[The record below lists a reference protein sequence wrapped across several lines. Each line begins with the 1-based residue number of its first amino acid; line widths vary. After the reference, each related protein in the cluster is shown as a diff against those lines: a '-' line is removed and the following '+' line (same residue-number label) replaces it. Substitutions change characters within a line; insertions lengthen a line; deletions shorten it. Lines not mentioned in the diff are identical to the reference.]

1 MVRYSVFGH
10 PVSVGSEVDLEE
22 YPRYYQLD
30 YDINYGGVGSRPCI
44 ILCPKGPAKPAQII
58 KVCRS
63 LENRHGLPCLVMS
76 ERLTPRARRELSAS
90 DVSWFVSDALFC
102 IPFFSAMC
110 AQAKHELRK
119 GDQLSWGAQR
129 LALHIVDGSWEG
141 LTATQVSRQMRMS
154 LASTSN
160 YFGEIEA
167 IAPDIIG
174 RRGRASFIDVQGLS
188 SRELF
193 VRLRPHMGSPV
204 KKRSYYLRRRRLV
217 GAPLQPDLPLSGVS
231 ALSEMTMLADNSWK
245 TYAMYGSAR
254 DVRSFADANGLIEV
268 AREDSPSL
276 AIEQW
281 RYPTDASN
289 GMVHPIALILD
300 VEDILERIADERLE
314 GALEKY
320 RSEALDGSARN

>member
-1 MVRYSVFGH
+1 MNGYSVFGH
-10 PVSVGSEVDLEE
+10 PVSVGNEVGLEE

-30 YDINYGGVGSRPCI
+30 YDINYGGVGSRSCI
-44 ILCPKGPAKPAQII
+44 ILHPKGPAKPAQII

-63 LENRHGLPCLVMS
+63 LESLHGLPCLVMS

-110 AQAKHELRK
+110 AQTKHELRK
-119 GDQLSWGAQR
+119 EGQLSWGAQR

-141 LTATQVSRQMRMS
+141 LTATEVSKQMDMS
-154 LASTSN
+154 LASASN
-160 YFGEIEA
+160 FFGEIEA
-167 IAPDIIG
+167 VVPDVIV
-174 RRGRASFIDVQGLS
+174 RHGRASFIDVQGLS
-188 SRELF
+188 SSELF
-193 VRLRPHMGSPV
+193 ARFRPHMGSPV
-204 KKRSYYLRRRRLV
+204 KKRSYYLGRKRLA
-217 GAPLQPDLPLSGVS
+217 GAPLQPDLPLSGLS
-231 ALSEMTMLADNSWK
+231 ALSEKTMLADNSWK
-245 TYAMYGSAR
+245 TFAMYGSVR
-254 DVRSFADANGLIEV
+254 DVRAFADANGLIEV

-281 RYPTDASN
+281 RYSVDASN
-289 GMVHPIALILD
+289 GMVHPVALILD

-320 RSEALDGSARN
+320 RSEVLNGSARN

>member
-1 MVRYSVFGH
+1 MGEYSVFGH
-10 PVSVGSEVDLEE
+10 PVCVGGEVSLEE

-63 LENRHGLPCLVMS
+63 LESRHGLPCLVVS
-76 ERLTPRARRELSAS
+76 ERLSPHARRELSAS
-90 DVSWFVSDALFC
+90 DVSWFVSDAMFC

-110 AQAKHELRK
+110 VQARRGLRK
-119 GDQLSWGAQR
+119 KDLLSWGAQR

-141 LTATQVSRQMRMS
+141 LTATEVSRRMDMS
-154 LASTSN
+154 LASASN
-160 YFGEIEA
+160 FFGEIEA
-167 IAPDIIG
+167 VVPDVIV

-188 SRELF
+188 SSELF
-193 VRLRPHMGSPV
+193 ARFRPHMGSPV
-204 KKRSYYLRRRRLV
+204 KKRSYYLGRKHLV
-217 GAPLQPDLPLSGVS
+217 GASLQPDLPLSGVS

-300 VEDILERIADERLE
+300 VEDIFERVADERLE

-320 RSEALDGSARN
+320 RSEVLDGGTRN